1 MRYQAAAASHLND
14 DDAQL
19 LGAVIERLTEQ
30 KGSVTPEDI
39 VTAARDEASPAH
51 RYFEWNDQKAAQQ
64 YRLEQ
69 ARYILRVIHVEIAP
83 QETIRAFHS
92 VHIDEMSSTDRQ
104 YVSLKQVQ
112 SNDRFRQQ
120 IIEGAL
126 NELR

>member
-1 MRYQAAAASHLND
+1 L
-14 DDAQL
+14 
-19 LGAVIERLTEQ
+19 
-30 KGSVTPEDI
+30 TPEDI

-126 NELR
+126 SELRLWQRRYRQYSELDHQVRLISEALAE